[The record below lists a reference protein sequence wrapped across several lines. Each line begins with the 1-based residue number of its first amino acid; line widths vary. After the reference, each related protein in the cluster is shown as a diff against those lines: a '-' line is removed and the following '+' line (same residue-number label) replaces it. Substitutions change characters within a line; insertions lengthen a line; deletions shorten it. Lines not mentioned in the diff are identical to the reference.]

1 MSLLSEM
8 RQGGRGYWLSAPALA
23 LYIGLL
29 VLPLDRRASCRER
42 V

>member
-23 LYIGLL
+23 LYI
-29 VLPLDRRASCRER
+29 DRKS
-42 V
+42 VV